1 MAAVNRIRRVVHR
14 VGLVLV
20 CSGILSTVRAGQ
32 ATPVAVIKGWVGQN
46 QGAGTDHA
54 GSVVWVDDIPG
65 EFPAPTAHAILDQKD
80 MRFIPHILTILVGT
94 TVDFPNSDPVFHNVF
109 SISPLKRF
117 NLGLYSKGHVPTI
130 MFDKPG
136 IISILCNVHPEMLA
150 FIVVL
155 KTPFFAVPGPDGDFI
170 IRNIPSGSRTVR
182 YWPEDGRTQER
193 RVTLATG
200 SVQMVDFR
208 TEHGR

>member
-1 MAAVNRIRRVVHR
+1 
-14 VGLVLV
+14 
-20 CSGILSTVRAGQ
+20 
-32 ATPVAVIKGWVGQN
+32 
-46 QGAGTDHA
+46 
-54 GSVVWVDDIPG
+54 VVWVDDIPG